1 MKLLNVLLVE
11 DDKVTTLLTKR
22 VVGMNDTV
30 ASFVATENGL
40 VAVNYLENLIKNN
53 EPMPDVILL
62 DINMP
67 ILDGWGFLDKYV
79 ENIAAF
85 GTDRAIYVCS
95 SSVSPYDINKAKSYN
110 TVVDFISKPIKRDTM
125 AGILNAAYAKKANVY
140 AA

>member
-79 ENIAAF
+79 ENIADF
-85 GTDRAIYVCS
+85 GTDRTIYVCS

-125 AGILNAAYAKKANVY
+125 AGILNAAYAKKANAY